1 MSWQPCHVL
10 SFPHSCREGACRS
23 MVACHRPS
31 WDMLSWVCPKIEY
44 PYIPHN
50 GNFNG
55 ENGTQ
60 FLDKAKNYNTLLT
73 NDPRAVFTLGLSH
86 LNSYA
91 SAWCRP
97 PAIVLWATFGMVG
110 CLQGSSELG
119 GTAQIGWSDPW
130 EPAMNLVAV
139 LKLTAHELWVLG
151 GICFVSET
159 VAGDGSLQKT
169 WSRQGC
175 NLEKSWI
182 QPQTGWFIPGDIKL
196 VKESVWTQAH
206 TQLSTQYPASHSSW
220 STPKNGCTN
229 MHKPRNFG
237 WTPSKTG
244 DT

>member
-1 MSWQPCHVL
+1 
-10 SFPHSCREGACRS
+10 
-23 MVACHRPS
+23 
-31 WDMLSWVCPKIEY
+31 
-44 PYIPHN
+44 
-50 GNFNG
+50 
-55 ENGTQ
+55 
-60 FLDKAKNYNTLLT
+60 LLT

-229 MHKPRNFG
+229 MH
-237 WTPSKTG
+237 TSKFWLNTKQNWWYISNII
-244 DT
+244 